1 MTSDKTSLTLLE
13 RAVGQDQRAWNR
25 LVELYAP
32 LVYAWC
38 RAAGLQPADAADVAQ
53 DVFTAVAQHLLHFV
67 ADPTK
72 ASFRPWLRTIARN
85 KITDQ
90 HRRKLTEPLGRGGS
104 CALDLLSS
112 PEDPSGSSDQDPENM
127 LLLSRAMDLL
137 ETDFEPVTRQ
147 AFTLVVIEGG
157 SPDEVAGQLSITRNA
172 VYLAKRR
179 VLQRLREEFAGLI
192 DLPSIGEA
200 EAGHE

>member
-1 MTSDKTSLTLLE
+1 M
-13 RAVGQDQRAWNR
+13 
-25 LVELYAP
+25 
-32 LVYAWC
+32 
-38 RAAGLQPADAADVAQ
+38 
-53 DVFTAVAQHLLHFV
+53 
-67 ADPTK
+67 
-72 ASFRPWLRTIARN
+72 
-85 KITDQ
+85 
-90 HRRKLTEPLGRGGS
+90 
-104 CALDLLSS
+104 SS
-112 PEDPSGSSDQDPENM
+112 AENSTGPVDQDPENM

-147 AFTLVVIEGG
+147 AFALVVIEGR
-157 SPDEVAGQLSITRNA
+157 SPDEVADQLSITRNA

>member
-1 MTSDKTSLTLLE
+1 MTSDRTSLTLLE
-13 RAVGQDQRAWNR
+13 RALGQDQLAWTR

-53 DVFTAVAQHLLHFV
+53 DVFTAVAQHLLNFV
-67 ADPTK
+67 PDPAK

-85 KITDQ
+85 KITDL
-90 HRRKLTEPLGRGGS
+90 HRRRLAEPVAHGGS
-104 CALDLLSS
+104 GAFDLMSS
-112 PEDPSGSSDQDPENM
+112 VENSTGPVDQDPENM

-137 ETDFEPVTRQ
+137 QTDFEPVTRQ
-147 AFTLVVIEGG
+147 AFALVVIEGR
-157 SPDEVAGQLSITRNA
+157 SPDEVADQLSITRNA

-200 EAGHE
+200 ES